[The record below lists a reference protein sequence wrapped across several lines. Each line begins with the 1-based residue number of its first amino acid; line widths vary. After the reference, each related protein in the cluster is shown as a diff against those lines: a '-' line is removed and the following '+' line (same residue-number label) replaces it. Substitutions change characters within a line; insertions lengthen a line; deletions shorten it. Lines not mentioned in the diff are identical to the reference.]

1 MTIRNY
7 TEFIMVYVYISFVS
21 EESIAN
27 QLPDIPDDLI
37 KSTAGAVR
45 TLGRVFKKKVSN
57 GMRNIYSC

>member
-1 MTIRNY
+1 
-7 TEFIMVYVYISFVS
+7 MVNVYISSIS
-21 EESIAN
+21 EESITN

-57 GMRNIYSC
+57 GMKNIYSSC